1 MARATHKKRAA
12 KLSPPRAGGK
22 KRAASRTMAKPS
34 KKKASSG
41 KTKAKKAAT
50 KKAATKKAATK
61 KAATKKAVGKK
72 RAATSRGTKK
82 PVATTKR
89 AVKKAA
95 GKRAQEKTA
104 RTDGRT
110 SAGRGQVPKLKPLS
124 ARAHKAGVA
133 LPPPAPASSKRNF
146 GLRGAAPWVAR
157 HAAKRAEELRRRNA
171 EPPPPGSARATL
183 RVPPQAEQIKSQIA
197 ELHQLMSKVRGLR
210 KRFDRSFYEI
220 GEVLCIVQRKQLH
233 EAKGYSSFDSFLER
247 EVDLPRS
254 MSLRLIRVV
263 QTFQRETAYDFG
275 VERLTAALSAL
286 DGELTAAPASQPH
299 PSSRGFS
306 STTLPPKPPIRFEE

>member
-1 MARATHKKRAA
+1 
-12 KLSPPRAGGK
+12 
-22 KRAASRTMAKPS
+22 MAKPS

-50 KKAATKKAATK
+50 KKAATKKAA
-61 KAATKKAVGKK
+61 GKK
-72 RAATSRGTKK
+72 RATTSRGTKK
-82 PVATTKR
+82 PVAPTKK
-89 AVKKAA
+89 AVKKPA
-95 GKRAQEKTA
+95 KRATTASKAPKKAAKKKTA
-104 RTDGRT
+104 GAATRGSGKTRSGTDGRT
-110 SAGRGQVPKLKPLS
+110 SAGRGQAPKLKPLS

-306 STTLPPKPPIRFEE
+306 STTLPPKPPIRFDE

>member
-1 MARATHKKRAA
+1 MAKRPNKKATPGKAA
-12 KLSPPRAGGK
+12 KQKTAG
-22 KRAASRTMAKPS
+22 
-34 KKKASSG
+34 
-41 KTKAKKAAT
+41 T
-50 KKAATKKAATK
+50 KKATAKKSAGT
-61 KAATKKAVGKK
+61 G
-72 RAATSRGTKK
+72 RGTKK
-82 PVATTKR
+82 PVATAKKVTKKV
-89 AVKKAA
+89 AKKAA
-95 GKRAQEKTA
+95 KKVTKKAAKKVTKKVAKKTA
-104 RTDGRT
+104 AAKKAPKKRSTAAERA
-110 SAGRGQVPKLKPLS
+110 SAERGQAPKLKPLS

-133 LPPPAPASSKRNF
+133 LPPAAPASSKRNF

-183 RVPPQAEQIKSQIA
+183 RVPPQAEQIKTKIA
-197 ELHQLMSKVRGLR
+197 ELHQLMSKVRDLR
-210 KRFDRSFYEI
+210 KRFERSFYEI

-254 MSLRLIRVV
+254 MSLRLIRVA

-275 VERLTAALSAL
+275 VERLASALAAL

-299 PSSRGFS
+299 ASSRSFS
-306 STTLPPKPPIRFEE
+306 STTLPPKPPIRFDE

>member
-1 MARATHKKRAA
+1 
-12 KLSPPRAGGK
+12 
-22 KRAASRTMAKPS
+22 MAKPS

-89 AVKKAA
+89 AVKKAVKKPAKRATTADKPSKKAAKKTAKKAA